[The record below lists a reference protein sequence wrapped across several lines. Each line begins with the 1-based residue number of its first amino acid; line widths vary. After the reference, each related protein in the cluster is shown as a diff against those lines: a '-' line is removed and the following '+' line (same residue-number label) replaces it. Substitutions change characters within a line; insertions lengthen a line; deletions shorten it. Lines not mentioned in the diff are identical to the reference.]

1 MAAREPSVPDRQPK
15 HRTSNAPYSI
25 AERPPSFIRCW
36 LLVVHCWMFWL
47 RLRRISPFVK
57 KCRAKCATFSSRGQ
71 RDQQQVFFEFQTG
84 RENALPK
91 PGRVGFA
98 SLARWLEQSVQTQAP
113 PPAGDLAA
121 RPVWQEP
128 LPLAAGLWWCA
139 LFTSEF
145 MVNRVHRETR
155 RLNRPFTT
163 GSLALFAGENQWNP
177 VPVTPALKRPVPPGW
192 PGTLAVPFI
201 NFSQYFGTL

>member
-1 MAAREPSVPDRQPK
+1 
-15 HRTSNAPYSI
+15 
-25 AERPPSFIRCW
+25 
-36 LLVVHCWMFWL
+36 MFWL

-57 KCRAKCATFSSRGQ
+57 KCQAKCATFSSRGQ

-121 RPVWQEP
+121 RPVWQDP
-128 LPLAAGLWWCA
+128 FCRRRAGFGGA
-139 LFTSEF
+139 LFSLRSSGLTG
-145 MVNRVHRETR
+145 
-155 RLNRPFTT
+155 FTVK
-163 GSLALFAGENQWNP
+163 LAD
-177 VPVTPALKRPVPPGW
+177 
-192 PGTLAVPFI
+192 
-201 NFSQYFGTL
+201 